1 MLGVRHGFILLF
13 SAFICSKGLAQLPGK
28 ASLTA
33 AYTEE
38 KIILD
43 GNLDEAAWRKA
54 PKIDQFTQR
63 ELFVGEPASE
73 RTEVAVLY
81 DDRNLYIG
89 VWCYDSEP
97 EKIVAKELRRD
108 FNYGLDDNFIVIIDT
123 YLDQRNG
130 FMFVTNPNAARAD
143 LQVFNNGGSTN
154 SFWNGVWDVR
164 TTRNGKG
171 WFAEFEIPFYALKY
185 RPDEGSQTWGINFE
199 RNIRRKREQSRWQ
212 GWGRNFDITDVNQAG
227 LLQGLN
233 KLRDERFIEIK
244 PYGIAGGEEVNGD
257 RDGIANVGG
266 DINALLSPTYRL
278 NLTFNTDFAQVEAD
292 RQQINLTR
300 FPLFFPELR
309 EFFLEGD
316 DFFDFGFGGNR
327 IIPFYTRR
335 IGLNENFETVP
346 IIAGGR
352 LLGKEKNSTLGL
364 MSIQTAEDET
374 APSTNFT
381 VASWRHDVGK
391 QSVIGAMTVN
401 KFAEGRWHTTT
412 GVNGRYSTAEFLG
425 NRNLDVGGAFIQ
437 TYNTDEGFDNMAW
450 AYRVFASYP
459 NDRLSIFAS
468 MQRSPSAFSPEV
480 ALQRRTNF
488 QEYFAT
494 VNLRPRPAKNL
505 MWIRQFYFSPGT
517 VTYTVYDDTGDI
529 QSFEYELGLFGFD
542 TRKGEQVSFSYL
554 RRAEGLIEDFQIF
567 TDLTIPVGTYWWN
580 AWKADFSTFNG
591 RALSLNTS
599 FEFGQFYT
607 GETFQNQST
616 LLWRATKNFNVNLRY
631 EKNIVDLPDG
641 GFETDLIGSRIEYA
655 FTPNVFGSLLNQW
668 NSAAEEL
675 NINFRL
681 QVIPK
686 IGTDFFLIFNQIYD
700 TQSGRL
706 DPERGTIL
714 AKLIWRFV
722 V

>member
-1 MLGVRHGFILLF
+1 MFDLRLGLLLGVLWIG
-13 SAFICSKGLAQLPGK
+13 STAFGQYVDGK
-28 ASLTA
+28 SLEA
-33 AYTEE
+33 KFTEE
-38 KIILD
+38 KIVLD
-43 GNLDEAAWRKA
+43 GKLNEEVWQKAAKLN
-54 PKIDQFTQR
+54 QFTQR

-81 DDRNLYIG
+81 DEHNLYIG

-97 EKIVAKELRRD
+97 DKIVAKELRRD
-108 FNYGLDDNFIVIIDT
+108 FSYGLDDNFIVIIDT
-123 YLDQRNG
+123 YLDKRNG

-164 TTRNGKG
+164 TTRTEQG

-185 RPDEGSQTWGINFE
+185 RPNEGEQVWGINFE

-227 LLQGLN
+227 LLTGLN
-233 KLRDERFIEIK
+233 ALRDERFIEIK
-244 PYGIAGGEEVNGD
+244 PYGIAGGEDVEGE
-257 RDGIANVGG
+257 RDGVANAGG

-327 IIPFYTRR
+327 IVPFYTRR
-335 IGLNENFETVP
+335 IGLDENFETVP

-352 LLGKEKNSTLGL
+352 LLGKETNSTLGL
-364 MSIQTAEDET
+364 MSIQTAEQGET
-374 APSTNFT
+374 PSTNFT
-381 VASWRHDVGK
+381 VASWRQDVGE

-401 KFAEGRWHTTT
+401 KFSDGRWHTTT
-412 GVNGRYSTAEFLG
+412 GVNGRYSTPRFFG
-425 NRNLDVGGAFIQ
+425 NRNLDIGGAFIQ
-437 TYNTDEGFDNMAW
+437 TYNTDDGFNDMAW

-459 NDRLSIFAS
+459 NDQLNIFAS
-468 MQRSPSAFSPEV
+468 AQRSPAPFNPEV
-480 ALQRRTNF
+480 GLQRRANF

-494 VNLRPRPAKNL
+494 VNLRPRPKKNL
-505 MWIRQFYFSPGT
+505 MWIRQFFFSPGT
-517 VTYTVYDDTGDI
+517 ITYTVYDDTGEI
-529 QSFEYELGLFGFD
+529 QSFEYEVGLFGFD
-542 TRKGEQVSFSYL
+542 TRSGEQASFSYL
-554 RRAEGLIEDFQIF
+554 VRAEGLIEDFEIF
-567 TDLTIPVGTYWWN
+567 PDLIIPSSTYWWN
-580 AWKADFSTFNG
+580 AWRADFSTFNG
-591 RALSLNTS
+591 RTLSLSSS
-599 FEFGQFYT
+599 FEFGEFYT

-616 LLWRATKNFNVNLRY
+616 LLWRATKNFNINLRY
-631 EKNIVDLPDG
+631 EKNIVDLPQG
-641 GFETDLIGSRIEYA
+641 NFETDLIGSRIEYA
-655 FTPNVFGSLLNQW
+655 FTPNLFGSLLNQW
-668 NSAAEEL
+668 NSAADEL

-686 IGTDFFLIFNQIYD
+686 IGTDFFLIINQIYS
-700 TQSGRL
+700 TERGKL